1 MLIRNISSTYG
12 HCHGSRYIITGMS
25 RKRKAVELGSYDK
38 DPYDDDESALM
49 IDLKST
55 SDVNNSDVNNTE
67 KDKEIQRLKT
77 QLMRERQDHK
87 KVLLSLRALIDTH
100 IAKVDLALDDK
111 ITNGSETKSYVQNEI
126 VHKPWSKAEEKGT
139 TADDAQTMSDFDAL
153 IANQPRVQIT
163 KASLK
168 ELCSPGL
175 REVAASASPTSP
187 VAVAWAGGQQHTVI
201 EDLPGAN
208 TGPTIPESGPAVR
221 GKHCTS

>member
-1 MLIRNISSTYG
+1 MSCFSSLNYSLYFVADFT
-12 HCHGSRYIITGMS
+12 MS

-67 KDKEIQRLKT
+67 KDKEIQRLKM

-126 VHKPWSKAEEKGT
+126 V
-139 TADDAQTMSDFDAL
+139 D
-153 IANQPRVQIT
+153 
-163 KASLK
+163 
-168 ELCSPGL
+168 
-175 REVAASASPTSP
+175 
-187 VAVAWAGGQQHTVI
+187 
-201 EDLPGAN
+201 
-208 TGPTIPESGPAVR
+208 
-221 GKHCTS
+221 